1 MHDARVILTLN
12 LVFTHTAES
21 QQTEQIDMFVISQK
35 SFCAC
40 ECKSANVMETMP
52 NTLIELTNLA

>member
-1 MHDARVILTLN
+1 MHDARVISTSN

-35 SFCAC
+35 SLCAC
-40 ECKSANVMETMP
+40 ECKSA
-52 NTLIELTNLA
+52 